1 MTKKEIR
8 TLSLSKVQC
17 RSSDNQN
24 FIGVI
29 AGYAVVFDK
38 ASQNLGGFVEYILPT
53 AFDDVDMSDV
63 VALYDHDFANVLG
76 RTSAETLKLNIDKR
90 GLYFE
95 LNIPNTTVGRDVY
108 TNIRAGN
115 LQGMSFGFTVV
126 QDDWQSGTDGVAIR
140 QVETIGEL
148 YEVSVVAMPAYQDTT
163 VEATRSLQKSAHK
176 QKMLMLLDMYEK
188 ENQR

>member
-8 TLSLSKVQC
+8 TLSLSEVQC

-76 RTSAETLKLNIDKR
+76 RTSAETLKLNIDKQ

-95 LNIPNTTVGRDVY
+95 LNIPDTTVGRDVY

-126 QDDWQSGTDGVAIR
+126 QDDWQSGADGVAIR
-140 QVETIGEL
+140 HVETIGEL

-163 VEATRSLQKSAHK
+163 VEATRSMQKSAHK

>member
-8 TLSLSKVQC
+8 TLSLSEVKF
-17 RSSDNQN
+17 RNSDKQD

-38 ASQNLGGFVEYILPT
+38 ASQNLGGFVEYIRPT
-53 AFDDVDMSDV
+53 AFDDVDMTDV
-63 VALYDHDFANVLG
+63 VALYDHDFGNVLG
-76 RTSAETLKLNIDKR
+76 RTSAETLKLKIDNR

-95 LNIPNTTVGRDVY
+95 LSIPDTTVGRDVY

-140 QVETIGEL
+140 HVETIGEL

-163 VEATRSLQKSAHK
+163 VEATRALQKSTYK